1 MIISEVG
8 EAIEYGVMTD
18 KQRMDLSN
26 AIMFARL
33 RRLLDEGILLQEVP
47 TLMRKLDDEK
57 SELTTFNYNSFY
69 YL

>member
-8 EAIEYGVMTD
+8 EAIEYGVVTD

-26 AIMFARL
+26 AIMFTRL
-33 RRLLDEGILLQEVP
+33 RKLLDEGTPFQEIP

-57 SELTTFNYNSFY
+57 SELTAFNYKSFY